1 MSKNEKKNDNG
12 LVTGILFVVVGIVA
26 LFVTFFDIEIIWSEI
41 AKLWPVLLI
50 LMGVSMIPF
59 NKILKSIVVIIIMLI
74 SFVVYC
80 EMTDDDF
87 DEDNVENVYYDDNY
101 NKEDVHVQEFSES
114 YSENISTATIELDYG
129 AGEIRLNS
137 PVNELV
143 KATNASNDVKQDFSV
158 IYEGRHAEIDFD
170 VNETTINEVK
180 KKYTSNHFNLSLNEN
195 PIYDFDMS
203 LGACDLN
210 FDLTPYKVSDI
221 DIDAGACNIDLKI
234 GNRNPLIN
242 VNIETGVSSVRIGIP
257 KSSACRIE
265 CESVMI
271 NKGFEDFIKKS
282 GNIYET
288 ENYYSSTEK
297 INVVFTGAIS
307 DVKIYRY

>member
-195 PIYDFDMS
+195 PIYDFDIS

-210 FDLTPYKVSDI
+210 FDMTPYKVSDI

-271 NKGFEDFIKKS
+271 NKGFEDFVKKS

>member
-12 LVTGILFVVVGIVA
+12 LVTGILFVVVGVIA

-114 YSENISTATIELDYG
+114 YSENIYTATIELDYG

-158 IYEGRHAEIDFD
+158 IYEGRHADIDFD

-195 PIYDFDMS
+195 PIYDFDIS

-210 FDLTPYKVSDI
+210 FDMTPYKVSDI

-242 VNIETGVSSVRIGIP
+242 VNIETGVSTVRVGIP

-271 NKGFEDFIKKS
+271 NKGFEDFVKKS

>member
-158 IYEGRHAEIDFD
+158 IYEGRHADIDFD

-271 NKGFEDFIKKS
+271 NKGFEDFVKKS

>member
-271 NKGFEDFIKKS
+271 NKGFEDFVKKS

-307 DVKIYRY
+307 DVKIYHY

>member
-271 NKGFEDFIKKS
+271 NKGFEDFVKKS

>member
-180 KKYTSNHFNLSLNEN
+180 KRYTSNHFNLSLNEN
-195 PIYDFDMS
+195 PIYDFDIS

-271 NKGFEDFIKKS
+271 NKGFEDFVKKS

>member
-180 KKYTSNHFNLSLNEN
+180 KRYTSNHFNLSLNEN
-195 PIYDFDMS
+195 PIYDFDIS

-210 FDLTPYKVSDI
+210 FDMTPYKVSDI

-271 NKGFEDFIKKS
+271 NKGFEDFVKKS

>member
-26 LFVTFFDIEIIWSEI
+26 LFVTFFDVEIIWSEI

-114 YSENISTATIELDYG
+114 YSENISTATIELEYG

-158 IYEGRHAEIDFD
+158 IYEGRHADIDFD

-195 PIYDFDMS
+195 PIYDFDIS

-271 NKGFEDFIKKS
+271 NKGFEDFVKKS

>member
-158 IYEGRHAEIDFD
+158 IYEGRHADIDFD

-221 DIDAGACNIDLKI
+221 DIDLKI

-271 NKGFEDFIKKS
+271 NKGFEDFVKKS

>member
-26 LFVTFFDIEIIWSEI
+26 LFVTFFDVEIIWSEI

-114 YSENISTATIELDYG
+114 YSENISTATIELEYG

-158 IYEGRHAEIDFD
+158 IYEGRHADIDFD

-195 PIYDFDMS
+195 PIYDFDIS

-242 VNIETGVSSVRIGIP
+242 VNIETGVSTVRVGIP

-271 NKGFEDFIKKS
+271 NKGFEDFVKKS